1 MEWIFMRWV
10 PTSELE
16 EGDRL
21 GRPLY
26 TTDGRL
32 ILSSGQVLTRRM
44 ISGLIRMNVEGAYID
59 NRRLNEVSTSPVNQL
74 EVLRA
79 AAFDAVRGF
88 FNSVAESERLE
99 PRPIMRLANDIVRH
113 VLTEADGGFQMKEHR
128 TEAAYLY
135 AHSVNVCLLA
145 VMTGMKL
152 GYSDLQLKT
161 LAIGALLHDIGRVSR
176 HAVNPEYDH
185 PRVGFDLMRRY
196 PELPLLS
203 AHVVLQHHEK
213 VNGTGY
219 PLGVQGEQFRQAAQI
234 VAVANDYDHFV
245 NEIGENRLPHEGIE
259 YIMSKVDTHYHISV
273 VRAFVQSVTPYPV
286 GTMVRL
292 SNGMVGTVVE
302 MHKGQPSRPVIQT
315 HDHGLRIDLMHF
327 PTEFIE
333 EVILEPGAAA
343 V

>member
-1 MEWIFMRWV
+1 MRWI

-21 GRPLY
+21 GRSLY
-26 TTDGRL
+26 TANGRL
-32 ILSSGQVLTRRM
+32 ILSGGQVLTRRM
-44 ISGLIRMNVEGAYID
+44 IHGLIRLNIEGAFID
-59 NRRLNEVSTSPVNQL
+59 NRRPNEVESKSNVKQL
-74 EVLRA
+74 DLLRA
-79 AAFDAVRGF
+79 AAFETVRAVF
-88 FNSVAESERLE
+88 TSVAETDRLE
-99 PRPIMRLANDIVRH
+99 PRPVMRLVNDIVRH
-113 VLTEADGGFQMKEHR
+113 VLTDAEEGFQMKEHR

-145 VMTGMKL
+145 VMTGLTL
-152 GYSDLQLKT
+152 GYSELQLKT

-219 PLGVQGEQFRQAAQI
+219 PLGVQSEQFRQAAQI
-234 VAVANDYDHFV
+234 VAIANEYDHFV

-259 YIMSKVDTHYHISV
+259 YIMSKVDTHYSISV
-273 VRAFVQSVTPYPV
+273 IRAFVQSVTPYPV
-286 GTMVRL
+286 GTVVRL

-302 MHKGQPSRPVIQT
+302 MHKGNPSRPVIVT
-315 HDHGLRIDLMHF
+315 KDHGLRVDLMHF

-333 EVILEPGAAA
+333 EVILEQRATAI
-343 V
+343 

>member
-1 MEWIFMRWV
+1 MRWV

-26 TTDGRL
+26 TADGRL

-44 ISGLIRMNVEGAYID
+44 INGLVRMNVDGAYID
-59 NRRLNEVSTSPVNQL
+59 NRRPNE
-74 EVLRA
+74 A
-79 AAFDAVRGF
+79 AAVNVSQLNLLRTAAFETVRAL
-88 FNSVAESERLE
+88 FNSVAESDRLE
-99 PRPIMRLANDIVRH
+99 PRPVMRLANDIVRH
-113 VLTEADGGFQMKEHR
+113 VIMEADQGFQMKEHR
-128 TEAAYLY
+128 SEAAYLY

-145 VMTGMKL
+145 VMTGQAL
-152 GYSDLQLKT
+152 GYSELQLKT

-234 VAVANDYDHFV
+234 VAIANAYDHFV

-273 VRAFVQSVTPYPV
+273 VRAFVQSVTPYPI
-286 GTMVRL
+286 GTVVRL
-292 SNGMVGTVVE
+292 SNGMIGTVIE
-302 MHKGQPSRPVIQT
+302 MHKGHPSRPVIQT
-315 HDHGLRIDLMHF
+315 KEHGLRFDLMHF

-333 EVILEPGAAA
+333 EVILDQRVTVG
-343 V
+343 

>member
-1 MEWIFMRWV
+1 MRWV

-26 TTDGRL
+26 TADGRL

-44 ISGLIRMNVEGAYID
+44 INGLVRMNVDGAYID
-59 NRRLNEVSTSPVNQL
+59 NRRPNE
-74 EVLRA
+74 A
-79 AAFDAVRGF
+79 AAVNVSQLNLLRTAAFETVRAL
-88 FNSVAESERLE
+88 FNSVAESDRLE
-99 PRPIMRLANDIVRH
+99 PRPVMRLANDIVRH
-113 VLTEADGGFQMKEHR
+113 VIMEADQGFQMKEHR
-128 TEAAYLY
+128 SEAAYLY

-145 VMTGMKL
+145 VMTGQAL
-152 GYSDLQLKT
+152 GYSELQLKT

-234 VAVANDYDHFV
+234 VAIANAYDHFV

-273 VRAFVQSVTPYPV
+273 VRAFVQSVTPYPI
-286 GTMVRL
+286 GTVVRL
-292 SNGMVGTVVE
+292 SNGMVGTVIE
-302 MHKGQPSRPVIQT
+302 MHKGHPSRPVIQT
-315 HDHGLRIDLMHF
+315 KEHGLRFDLMHF

-333 EVILEPGAAA
+333 EVILDQRVTVG
-343 V
+343 

>member
-1 MEWIFMRWV
+1 MQWV

-21 GRPLY
+21 GHSLY
-26 TTDGRL
+26 TADGRL

-44 ISGLIRMNVEGAYID
+44 IDGLVRLNVDGVFID
-59 NRRLNEVSTSPVNQL
+59 NRRPNEMVSKGSVNHL
-74 EVLRA
+74 ETLRA
-79 AAFDAVRGF
+79 EAFESMKKIF
-88 FNSVAESERLE
+88 TCVAEEERLE
-99 PRPIMRLANDIVRH
+99 PRPVMRLANDIVRH
-113 VLTEADGGFQMKEHR
+113 VIEEDEGFQLKEFR

-145 VMTGMKL
+145 VRTGQEL
-152 GYSDLQLKT
+152 RYSELQLKT

-176 HAVNPEYDH
+176 RAVNPAVDH

-213 VNGTGY
+213 VNGTGF
-219 PLGVQGEQFRQAAQI
+219 PFGVRGEQFRQASQI
-234 VAVANDYDHFV
+234 VAIANEFDHFV
-245 NEIGENRLPHEGIE
+245 NEIGQNRLPHEGIE
-259 YIMSKVDTHYHISV
+259 YIMSKVDTHYDISV
-273 VRAFVQSVTPYPV
+273 VRAFVKSVTPYPV

-302 MHKGQPSRPVIQT
+302 MHKGHPSRPVILT
-315 HDHGLRIDLMHF
+315 KDHGLRIDLMHF

-333 EVILEPGAAA
+333 EVILDQRLTASR

>member
-1 MEWIFMRWV
+1 
-10 PTSELE
+10 
-16 EGDRL
+16 
-21 GRPLY
+21 
-26 TTDGRL
+26 
-32 ILSSGQVLTRRM
+32 
-44 ISGLIRMNVEGAYID
+44 
-59 NRRLNEVSTSPVNQL
+59 
-74 EVLRA
+74 
-79 AAFDAVRGF
+79 
-88 FNSVAESERLE
+88 
-99 PRPIMRLANDIVRH
+99 
-113 VLTEADGGFQMKEHR
+113 
-128 TEAAYLY
+128 
-135 AHSVNVCLLA
+135 
-145 VMTGMKL
+145 MTGMKM

-161 LAIGALLHDIGRVSR
+161 LAIGALLHDIGRVSK

-196 PELPLLS
+196 PELSLLS
-203 AHVVLQHHEK
+203 AYVVLQHHEK

-259 YIMSKVDTHYHISV
+259 YIMSKADTHYHISV

-286 GTMVRL
+286 GT
-292 SNGMVGTVVE
+292 VVE
-302 MHKGQPSRPVIQT
+302 MHKGHPSRPVVQT

-333 EVILEPGAAA
+333 EVILEPRVTA